1 MKYARIAAQ
10 VFNRP
15 LLIEPS
21 HLLPITSYLLGRM
34 QGQAPE
40 VTAGGRLAKLE
51 ERTQAPEEKAS
62 TLGVEMEVERP
73 FKDWHGDIT
82 PEGIAVITVTGELV
96 HRASWVDADSGLM
109 SYEDIERRLDAAQA
123 DPRVRGILTV
133 WASPGGEAA
142 GCFILADKI
151 YNSRAAKPTWAL
163 VDESACSAAYA
174 LACAASRVLLTEAGQ
189 VGSVGVI
196 WQAMDM
202 SRQDKALG
210 LQYTVIQYGARK
222 NDFNPHFP
230 ISPEALAWAQAETA
244 RLGEQFVA
252 LVARNRG
259 ISAEAVRGTEA
270 GLLFGPAAVEA
281 GLADAILEAPG
292 PGQTLAAKAA
302 ALLAESMQSQSTG
315 RLATP
320 AVTRNHQPQK
330 GAIVMADEDKQA
342 AGTAQA
348 QPASDQPAAQA
359 PSLDAARAE
368 GLKAGASAERARLAA
383 ILNHPEAK
391 GREAVALGLALESDL
406 DAEAAARVLAK
417 ASKQSPNPLAMA
429 MAGIPEPG
437 VGPDAPRGQAPA
449 GALMTAVMANRLGI
463 TPGQKGA

>member
-1 MKYARIAAQ
+1 MKYARIAAH

-21 HLLPITSYLLGRM
+21 RLTPITNYLLARM
-34 QGQAPE
+34 QGQAPAE
-40 VTAGGRLAKLE
+40 VW
-51 ERTQAPEEKAS
+51 APKAN
-62 TLGVEMEVERP
+62 GPEVEVEIEGP

-82 PEGIAVITVTGELV
+82 PEGIAIITVTGELV

-142 GCFILADKI
+142 GCFTLANKI
-151 YNSRAAKPTWAL
+151 YNSRAAKPCWAL

-174 LACAASRVLLTEAGQ
+174 LACAASRVLMTEAGQ
-189 VGSVGVI
+189 LGSVGVI
-196 WQAMDM
+196 WQAMDT

-230 ISPEALAWAQAETA
+230 ISPEALAWARAETA

-259 ISAEAVRGTEA
+259 LDAQAVRETEA
-270 GLLFGPAAVEA
+270 GLLFGPAAVAA

-302 ALLAESMQSQSTG
+302 ALLAAQLGNEYPG
-315 RLATP
+315 GLVAPATLSI
-320 AVTRNHQPQK
+320 HQPQT
-330 GAIVMADEDKQA
+330 GAIVMADDEKQA
-342 AGTAQA
+342 AGGAQA
-348 QPASDQPAAQA
+348 QPAGDQAAAQA
-359 PSLDAARAE
+359 QAAALNMARAE
-368 GLKAGASAERARLAA
+368 GMKAGATAERARLAA

-391 GREAVALGLALESDL
+391 GREALAVSLALESDME
-406 DAEAAARVLAK
+406 AEAAARVLAQAGK
-417 ASKQSPNPLAMA
+417 SQALNPLAQA

-437 VGPDAPRGQAPA
+437 VGPDAPRGQAPT
-449 GALMTAVMANRLGI
+449 GALMATVMAKRLGI
-463 TPGQKGA
+463 HPGQKGA